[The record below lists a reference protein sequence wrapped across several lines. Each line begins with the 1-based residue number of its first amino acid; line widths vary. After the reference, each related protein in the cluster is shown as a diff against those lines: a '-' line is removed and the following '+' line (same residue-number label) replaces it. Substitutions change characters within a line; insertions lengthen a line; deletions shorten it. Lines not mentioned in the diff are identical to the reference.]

1 MVLTKLCLLRF
12 AQIFRNPIP
21 GLKFNP
27 MMLLHGEHYLEFHKP
42 MPTAATVTTNG
53 RLKGIY
59 DKGKGALMVVRTES
73 HDEQNNLIAVQEA
86 GMFIRGIGGFGG
98 DRGPK
103 DEAVAVPSRP
113 ADKSEKTFV
122 ESWLAMLYRWT
133 GNDANPL
140 HIDPA
145 MAAMGGFD
153 KPILHGLCTF
163 GIAIRSVVKA
173 FCNNDP
179 SKVRA
184 VRVRFT
190 KHVFPGE
197 NVVTEMWQVSPTR
210 IVFQV
215 KVVERN
221 EIAINGAYVDLF
233 DAAASAPAAAAAA
246 APAKA
251 PAAGGSGASGAVFK
265 QLEAAVQA
273 KGAALVNSIKCVY
286 QFDIGTASGVDSWTV
301 DLKNG
306 SGSVYH
312 GAAKAKADCTLKLK
326 EEDFVGIFTG
336 KTNAQ
341 QAFMGGKLKIEGNM
355 GLAMKLDTVI
365 KAQSKL

>member
-1 MVLTKLCLLRF
+1 M
-12 AQIFRNPIP
+12 FRSPIP
-21 GLKFNP
+21 GFKFNP
-27 MMLLHGEHYLEFHKP
+27 MMLLHGEHYLEFQKP
-42 MPTAATVTTNG
+42 LPTQANITTTG
-53 RLKGIY
+53 RLKNIY
-59 DKGKGALMVVRTES
+59 DKGKGALMVVQTES
-73 HDEQNNLIAVQEA
+73 RDEQNNLIATQEA
-86 GMFIRGIGGFGG
+86 GMFIRGVGGFGG

-103 DEAVAVPSRP
+103 DEPVPIPSRQP
-113 ADKSEKTFV
+113 DKTEKTFV

-145 MAAMGGFD
+145 MAAMGGFN

-163 GIAIRSVVKA
+163 GIAVRSVVKH

-197 NVVTEMWQVSPTR
+197 NVVTEMWQASPTR

-221 EIAINGAYVDLF
+221 EIAISNAYVDLF
-233 DAAASAPAAAAAA
+233 DGSAAAAPAAAAA
-246 APAKA
+246 K
-251 PAAGGSGASGAVFK
+251 PAAAGSSKSAAVFQ
-265 QLEAAVQA
+265 QLGQAIQA
-273 KGAALVNSIKCVY
+273 KGAALVSSVKCVY
-286 QFDIGTASGVDSWTV
+286 QFDITTASGAVESWTV

-306 SGSVYH
+306 AGSVYQ
-312 GAAKAKADCTLKLK
+312 GAAKDKADCTLLLQ
-326 EEDFVGIFTG
+326 EDDFVGIFTG

-341 QAFMGGKLKIEGNM
+341 QAFMGGKLKIKGNM
-355 GLAMKLDTVI
+355 SFAMKLDQVI
-365 KAQSKL
+365 KAQAKL

>member
-1 MVLTKLCLLRF
+1 
-12 AQIFRNPIP
+12 
-21 GLKFNP
+21 

-42 MPTAATVTTNG
+42 MPTQATVTTNG

-59 DKGKGALMVVRTES
+59 DKGKGALMVVQTES
-73 HDEQNNLIAVQEA
+73 RDENNNVIAIQEA

-103 DEAVAVPSRP
+103 DEVVAIPSRP

-122 ESWLAMLYRWT
+122 EPWLAMLYRWT

-145 MAAMGGFD
+145 MAAMGGFP

-163 GIAIRSVVKA
+163 GIAIRSIVKH
-173 FCNNDP
+173 CCGGDP
-179 SKVRA
+179 AKVRA

-190 KHVFPGE
+190 RHVFPGE
-197 NVVTEMWQVSPTR
+197 HVITEMWQASPTR

-215 KVVERN
+215 KVAERN
-221 EIAINGAYVDLF
+221 EIAISNAYVDLF
-233 DAAASAPAAAAAA
+233 DSSSPAASKPAAAST
-246 APAKA
+246 
-251 PAAGGSGASGAVFK
+251 GASQSAAIFK
-265 QLEAAVQA
+265 QLESAVQS
-273 KGAALVNSIKCVY
+273 KGAALVSSVKCVY
-286 QFDIGTASGVDSWTV
+286 QFDIATASGSESWTV

-306 SGSVYH
+306 SGAVYQ
-312 GAAKAKADCTLKLK
+312 GPAKDKADCTLQLA
-326 EEDFVGIFTG
+326 EADFVGIFTG
-336 KTNAQ
+336 KANAQ
-341 QAFMGGKLKIEGNM
+341 QAFMGGKLKIKGNM
-355 GLAMKLDTVI
+355 ALAMKLDQVI

>member
-1 MVLTKLCLLRF
+1 MFTRPV
-12 AQIFRNPIP
+12 P

-42 MPTAATVTTNG
+42 MPTQATVTTTG

-59 DKGKGALMVVRTES
+59 DKGKGALVVVQTETR
-73 HDEQNNLIAVQEA
+73 DEQNNVIAVQDA

-103 DEAVAVPSRP
+103 DEAVVVPTRA
-113 ADKSEKTFV
+113 ADKTDKTFV
-122 ESWLAMLYRWT
+122 EPWLAMLYRWT
-133 GNDANPL
+133 GNDGNPL

-145 MAAMGGFD
+145 MAAMGGFN

-163 GIAIRSVVKA
+163 GIAVRSVVKH
-173 FCNNDP
+173 FCNNDS

-184 VRVRFT
+184 IRVRFT

-197 NVVTEMWQVSPTR
+197 HVLTEMWQVTPTR

-221 EIAINGAYVDLF
+221 EIAIAGAYVDLF
-233 DAAASAPAAAAAA
+233 DGAAGSAAAAK
-246 APAKA
+246 PAA
-251 PAAGGSGASGAVFK
+251 PAAGGASAAIFK
-265 QLEAAVQA
+265 QLDAAVQA

-286 QFDIGTASGVDSWTV
+286 QFDIGTASGTDSWTV

-355 GLAMKLDTVI
+355 ALAMKLDTVI